1 VTVPSL
7 TILER
12 LEAERLTEDNGFG
25 LPQEEV
31 DGWLTF
37 TGLAC
42 PQRLWITR
50 HDERWLIG
58 LAHGGVMTEVAADT
72 PSAPL
77 ARPDGGPAV
86 VVDALGPIIRR
97 LFRLARSLPTAPL
110 DSFVVRAGALPRS
123 TEAER
128 LVVQRIGQDIFR
140 TALLDYWGGVCPL
153 TGISHPRLLRASH
166 MQPWANCTTDA
177 ERLDVHNGLLL
188 AAHLDAAFDAG
199 LISFT
204 DAGAMLVSPALPP
217 ADRSRLGLDT
227 LPSLTGLKPA
237 HLRYLVIHQATV
249 FKASA
254 GPGAFGL
261 SGNLS
266 VASPACTSVP

>member
-1 VTVPSL
+1 MIIAPL

-31 DGWLTF
+31 DGWRTF

-42 PQRLWITR
+42 PHRLWIAR
-50 HDERWLIG
+50 HDANWLVG
-58 LAHGGVMTEVAADT
+58 LAHGGAMAEVAVDT
-72 PSAPL
+72 PAAPV

-86 VVDALGPIIRR
+86 AVDALGPIIRR

-110 DSFVVRAGALPRS
+110 DSFVVRTGTLPRS

-128 LVVQRIGQDIFR
+128 LVIQRVGQDIFR

-166 MQPWANCTTDA
+166 MKPWASCATDA
-177 ERLDVHNGLLL
+177 ERLDVYNGLLL
-188 AAHLDAAFDAG
+188 SAHLDAAFDAG

-204 DAGAMLVSPALPP
+204 DAGDMLVSPSLSAN
-217 ADRSRLGLDT
+217 DRARLGLDV
-227 LPSLTGLKPA
+227 LPPLPGLKPG
-237 HLRYLVIHQATV
+237 HLPFLEFHRGNV
-249 FKASA
+249 FQE
-254 GPGAFGL
+254 
-261 SGNLS
+261 
-266 VASPACTSVP
+266 

>member
-1 VTVPSL
+1 MTVPPL

-42 PQRLWITR
+42 PHRLWIAR
-50 HDERWLIG
+50 YDANWLVG
-58 LAHGGVMTEVAADT
+58 LAHGGAMAEVAVDT
-72 PSAPL
+72 PAAPV

-86 VVDALGPIIRR
+86 AVDALGPIIRR

-110 DSFVVRAGALPRS
+110 DSFVVRTGTLPRS

-128 LVVQRIGQDIFR
+128 LVIQRVGQDIFR

-166 MQPWANCTTDA
+166 MKPWAVCETDA
-177 ERLDVHNGLLL
+177 ERLDVYNGLLL
-188 AAHLDAAFDAG
+188 SAHLDAAFDAG

-204 DAGAMLVSPALPP
+204 DAGDMLVSPKFPEPDRARLAVGALPP
-217 ADRSRLGLDT
+217 LA
-227 LPSLTGLKPA
+227 GLKPA
-237 HLRYLVIHQATV
+237 HLPYLAIHRATV
-249 FKASA
+249 FQA
-254 GPGAFGL
+254 
-261 SGNLS
+261 
-266 VASPACTSVP
+266 